1 VRNIQK
7 RGPATQNSSLAK
19 GFDDDIPLMFSQIYG
34 SFKMDTALD
43 NDIKMLSVIS
53 LLKKIFTTSI
63 RIHLAKTGDF
73 GYLTFSQHPKKLA
86 TL

>member
-1 VRNIQK
+1 
-7 RGPATQNSSLAK
+7 
-19 GFDDDIPLMFSQIYG
+19 
-34 SFKMDTALD
+34 MDTALD

>member
-1 VRNIQK
+1 
-7 RGPATQNSSLAK
+7 
-19 GFDDDIPLMFSQIYG
+19 
-34 SFKMDTALD
+34 MDTALD

-63 RIHLAKTGDF
+63 RIHLAKTGDL
-73 GYLTFSQHPKKLA
+73 GYLIFSQHPEKLA